1 VQLQVLPAIPWY
13 HERLM
18 HQTSLG
24 SLMVVIL
31 IRTIKYNLSKLRVG
45 IRIFVVCTGKL
56 KLGSCLLDL
65 PIGSCLFELSCYL
78 LLQFVFC
85 AQHYL

>member
-1 VQLQVLPAIPWY
+1 VQLQVLPAVPWY

-31 IRTIKYNLSKLRVG
+31 IRTIKYNLSKLKVG
-45 IRIFVVCTGKL
+45 IRIFVVLYRKVETMSL
-56 KLGSCLLDL
+56 IYQLEVS
-65 PIGSCLFELSCYL
+65 F
-78 LLQFVFC
+78 
-85 AQHYL
+85 